1 MLRFLQRYAVPS
13 QAAPGV
19 GYVYV
24 IAFRGPGAYVKVGST
39 AAPQARL
46 LTLYYAARSQR
57 LQLEGLWLS
66 PAHPDYRIIEKRALT
81 ACRAISP
88 SATPRSEYFPGLL
101 FDHARRETAKAAY
114 GFRDRLFP
122 SSWPSEMVA
131 GQHEDLPHDLRRR
144 VERRPP
150 GPGDAFRIHFALQH
164 RFAQGTARTRF
175 LRRNRGEEQQGDL
188 LRLPHSES

>member
-1 MLRFLQRYAVPS
+1 MCVSRTRAAATERPTSSIALRSPAVTS
-13 QAAPGV
+13 H
-19 GYVYV
+19 
-24 IAFRGPGAYVKVGST
+24 
-39 AAPQARL
+39 
-46 LTLYYAARSQR
+46 YYAARSQR

-88 SATPRSEYFPGLL
+88 SATPRSEYFPGLS

-122 SSWPSEMVA
+122 SSSPSEMVA
-131 GQHEDLPHDLRRR
+131 GQHEVLPHQLRRR

-164 RFAQGTARTRF
+164 RFAQGSARTRF
-175 LRRNRGEEQQGDL
+175 LRRNSPDEQWGDL
-188 LRLPHSES
+188 LPLPRPAHANAAP